1 MQKRRP
7 ISAGS
12 IPFAFALAYVV
23 PCGVP
28 SKHAVPF
35 QPGVQFPGILNHLFS
50 FFYPYHALQFQL
62 ISSNIP

>member
-7 ISAGS
+7 ISAALIS
-12 IPFAFALAYVV
+12 FAFALAYVV

-28 SKHAVPF
+28 SKHAVPL
-35 QPGVQFPGILNHLFS
+35 QLGAQVPGILNHLFS
-50 FFYPYHALQFQL
+50 FFYPYRALQFQL

>member
-28 SKHAVPF
+28 F
-35 QPGVQFPGILNHLFS
+35 QLGVQVPGILNHLFS